1 MWRSWRRCA
10 LSIVA
15 LAAALAMAAVARAQT
30 TAATPPAQAVAER
43 LAIAEGVIAREEAA
57 SERAFDPSFRAKS
70 LERLAALPFDAL
82 LQAQAHDTGGLGL
95 NVLGDSQADL
105 VYTPVTPCRII
116 DTRVAGGALSPG
128 LPRSFKVTGDTTFQG
143 GANCGIPFGPATSA
157 MINFVAVSPVGRGNM
172 QITPFGQAIPL
183 ASFINYSNTAGT
195 ALANGLAVALCNPS
209 AATCTNDV
217 TLQANVSAVD
227 LVADVQ
233 GYFQR
238 VSAGGVGT
246 ALLADS
252 AVTAPKIATGAVV
265 KSLNGQT
272 DGVTLAGSGG
282 LNVAA
287 GSGTVTVSP
296 DTAVVQS
303 RVSGTCPAGQ
313 AIRAISATGAVTC
326 GFVSPITVVKEAA
339 GSVFA
344 GSNAVSCGTDALHS
358 VSITVP
364 AAGTIQILANT
375 WISWYHT
382 AGTRDQLVLGIT
394 TVPGSCDTS
403 NTGNWD
409 EMWVKDIPGAYPT
422 DIGTYDMAYLHRTVT
437 VPGAGTYTY
446 YLGGYMATGYTAS
459 TDNFWWTNLTA
470 TWTP

>member
-1 MWRSWRRCA
+1 MWRSWRLCA
-10 LSIVA
+10 VWIVA
-15 LAAALAMAAVARAQT
+15 LAAALAMAAGAGAQT
-30 TAATPPAQAVAER
+30 TGATPPSQALAER

-57 SERAFDPSFRAKS
+57 SERTFDPSFRAKT
-70 LERLAALPFDAL
+70 LERLAALPVDAL
-82 LQAQAHDTGGLGL
+82 LQAQTRDTGGLGL

-116 DTRVAGGALSPG
+116 DTRVAGGTLAPG
-128 LPRSFKVTGDTTFQG
+128 LPRAFKVTGDTTFQG

-157 MINFVAVSPVGRGNM
+157 MINFVAVSPAGKGNM
-172 QITPFGQAIPL
+172 QITPFGQAMPL

-195 ALANGLAVALCNPS
+195 NLANGLAVALCDPS

-217 TLQANVSAVD
+217 TLQANNSAVD

-246 ALLADS
+246 ALLADG
-252 AVTAPKIATGAVV
+252 AVTAAKVASGAVV

-272 DGVTLAGSGG
+272 DAVTLAGSNG
-282 LNVAA
+282 LNVVA
-287 GSGTVTVSP
+287 GSGTVTVSA

-303 RVSGTCPAGQ
+303 RVSDTCPVGQ
-313 AIRAISATGAVTC
+313 SIRAISATGTVTC
-326 GFVSPITVVKEAA
+326 EVVRPITVVKETS
-339 GSVFA
+339 GVVYA
-344 GSNAVSCGTDALHS
+344 GSNPASCGTDAAHS

-364 AAGTIQILANT
+364 GAGTIQIHANA
-375 WISWYHT
+375 WLSWYHT
-382 AGTRDQLVLGIT
+382 AGTRDQLVMSIT
-394 TVPGSCDTS
+394 TVPGSCDMG

-422 DIGTYDMAYLHRTVT
+422 DNGTFDTAYLHRTVT

-446 YLGGYMATGYTAS
+446 YLGGYMAMGYAAS
-459 TDNFWWTNLTA
+459 TDYFWWTNMTA